1 MAQRST
7 GANTPQLPWVVAGV
21 ALVALVALLAGQR
34 FQSHTAQNV
43 DGSANAL
50 PQAGLDD
57 RRGSDAEPPAGM
69 RAPDI
74 SSMSPKE
81 RAERLYDRVM
91 RYAEAGR
98 TDSLQFFAPMA
109 IQAYQMLGTLDADDR
124 YDMGRIAE
132 VAGALPLAAAQA
144 DSILAVNQTHLL
156 GLALAM
162 RVAGQ
167 EGKREQARDFG
178 ARLIANV
185 DAERRKSLPEYQRH
199 ASDIDAAVNEAKQ
212 QWAKR

>member
-7 GANTPQLPWVVAGV
+7 GASTPQLPWVVAGV

-57 RRGSDAEPPAGM
+57 RGGSDAGPPSGM

-81 RAERLYDRVM
+81 SAERL
-91 RYAEAGR
+91 
-98 TDSLQFFAPMA
+98 
-109 IQAYQMLGTLDADDR
+109 
-124 YDMGRIAE
+124 
-132 VAGALPLAAAQA
+132 
-144 DSILAVNQTHLL
+144 
-156 GLALAM
+156 
-162 RVAGQ
+162 
-167 EGKREQARDFG
+167 
-178 ARLIANV
+178 
-185 DAERRKSLPEYQRH
+185 
-199 ASDIDAAVNEAKQ
+199 
-212 QWAKR
+212 